1 MERRHNS
8 SKGSVFWVSAIF
20 VALLSTV
27 IAVYTF
33 SSSRMDGN
41 QDLLTIS
48 FRNRFSSIGL
58 SPIDFV
64 SLVKRVVKTIVK
76 SHHNHHRKQRTD
88 PCKDVKWPARFVYE
102 QSPSLVIAVDA
113 QGCGDFTSIQEAVN
127 LAPDSSPNRTLILI
141 NSGVYREKVV
151 VNASKGNL
159 TFQGQGYHTTIISW
173 NDTANSTGGTIYSAS
188 VAIFANNFIAYNIS
202 FQNSAAPASPGDVG
216 GQAIALRIAGD
227 QAAFYSCG
235 IYGAQDTLHDDSG
248 RHYFKDCF
256 IEGSIDFIFGDGR
269 SLYQD
274 CTLNS
279 IAKAVPAGVQTITG
293 AITAHGRRSEKEKT
307 GFSFV
312 NCTIIGTGKVWLGRA
327 WGPYASV
334 IFSRSYMSEIIASDG
349 WNDWSDPSRDQAVLF
364 GEFECMGPGAN
375 SSMRVAYSKQLSE
388 CEAVPFMDISFIDG
402 DEWAFPPLYQPQS
415 NSSSLQPSCHRKEG
429 ILLQPY

>member
-33 SSSRMDGN
+33 SSPRIDGN

-58 SPIDFV
+58 APIDFV

-113 QGCGDFTSIQEAVN
+113 QGCGDFTTIQEA
-127 LAPDSSPNRTLILI
+127 
-141 NSGVYREKVV
+141 
-151 VNASKGNL
+151 GNL

-202 FQNSAAPASPGDVG
+202 FQKNSAAPASPGDVG

-227 QAAFYSCG
+227 QSAFYSCG

-279 IAKAVPAGVQTITG
+279 IAKVVPAGVQTITG

-312 NCTIIGTGKVWLGRA
+312 NCTIIGTGRVWLGRA

-349 WNDWSDPSRDQAVLF
+349 WNDWSDPSRDQAVFF

-388 CEAVPFMDISFIDG
+388 CEAVPFIDISFIDG
-402 DEWAFPPLYQPQS
+402 DEWAFPPLYHPQS

>member
-8 SKGSVFWVSAIF
+8 SKRSVFWVSAIF
-20 VALLSTV
+20 VALLSIV

-33 SSSRMDGN
+33 SSSRVEGP
-41 QDLLTIS
+41 LTVSI
-48 FRNRFSSIGL
+48 RNRFSSNGMQPVDL
-58 SPIDFV
+58 V
-64 SLVKRVVKTIVK
+64 SLIKRVVKGIVE
-76 SHHNHHRKQRTD
+76 SHRHHHRKQKTD
-88 PCKDVKWPARFVYE
+88 PCKDVKWPARFAYE

-159 TFQGQGYHTTIISW
+159 TFQGQDYHTTIISW
-173 NDTANSTGGTIYSAS
+173 NDTANSTGGTIYSAT
-188 VAIFANNFIAYNIS
+188 VAVFANNFIAYNIS
-202 FQNSAAPASPGDVG
+202 FQNSAAPASPGEVG
-216 GQAIALRIAGD
+216 GQAIALRITGD

-235 IYGAQDTLHDDSG
+235 IYGAQDTLHDDQG

-256 IEGSIDFIFGDGR
+256 IEGSIDFIFGNGR
-269 SLYQD
+269 SIYQG

-279 IAKAVPAGVQTITG
+279 IAKAVPAGLQTITG
-293 AITAHGRRSEKEKT
+293 AITAHGRRSDKEKT

-312 NCTIIGTGKVWLGRA
+312 NCSIIGSGRIWLGRA
-327 WGPYASV
+327 WGAYASV
-334 IFSRSYMSEIIASDG
+334 VFSRSYMSEIIASDG
-349 WNDWSDPSRDQAVLF
+349 WNDWNDPSRDQTVFF

-375 SSMRVAYSKQLSE
+375 SSMRAVYSKQLSAY
-388 CEAVPFMDISFIDG
+388 EAVPFMDLSFVEG
-402 DEWAFPPLYQPQS
+402 NQWAFPPLYQRHS
-415 NSSSLQPSCHRKEG
+415 DSSSLRPSCHMKEDV
-429 ILLQPY
+429 LLQPHRL